1 VIKMPSYKKH
11 VLFSLIIALP
21 FVHDIFYLSLAVIG
35 ASMIDMD
42 HHIRKKDLIMLAALG
57 IILTIALYI
66 LKLPF
71 LIGVSLI
78 IMAFI
83 FYLSKHR
90 GFVHSIPGILI
101 LSFLLAFS
109 IIGIYALFHGFNI
122 NEKISLIVISVIL
135 GVIALNKKLLLPFFI
150 LVPAGI
156 IITKNPDLNLFYAF
170 LAILIGSLSHILL
183 DLFTPSGIRLFNP
196 LSSKKFNN
204 GFGTA
209 LFILWVFLAFIYVFK
224 LNNMIF

>member
-1 VIKMPSYKKH
+1 MPSYKKH
-11 VLFSLIIALP
+11 ALFSLIIAVP
-21 FVHDIFYLSLAVIG
+21 FIHNIFYLSLALIG

-42 HHIRKKDLIMLAALG
+42 HHIRKNDLILLAALG
-57 IILTIALYI
+57 AVLTFSLYI

-71 LIGVSLI
+71 LIGISLI

-90 GFVHSIPGILI
+90 GFVHSIFGVLA

-109 IIGIYALFHGFNI
+109 IIGIYALLHGFNI
-122 NEKISLIVISVIL
+122 DEKISLIIISIIL
-135 GVIALNKKLLLPFFI
+135 GSITLNKRFLLPFFI
-150 LVPAGI
+150 LVPLGI

-170 LAILIGSLSHILL
+170 LAILIGSLSHVLL

-196 LSSKKFNN
+196 LSPKKFKKRS
-204 GFGTA
+204 GSV
-209 LFILWVFLAFIYVFK
+209 LFILWGVLAFIYVFK
-224 LNNMIF
+224 LNGTIF

>member
-1 VIKMPSYKKH
+1 MPSYKKH
-11 VLFSLIIALP
+11 ALFSIIIAIP
-21 FVHDIFYLSLAVIG
+21 FVHDIFYLSLALIG

-42 HHIRKKDLIMLAALG
+42 HHIRKNDLILLAVLG
-57 IILTIALYI
+57 VLLTFSLYI

-71 LIGVSLI
+71 LVGISLI

-90 GFVHSIPGILI
+90 GFVHSIWGVLT

-109 IIGIYALFHGFNI
+109 IIGIYALLHGFNI
-122 NEKISLIVISVIL
+122 DEKICLIVISVIL
-135 GVIALNKKLLLPFFI
+135 GIIALNKKFLLPFFI
-150 LVPAGI
+150 IVPVGI

-183 DLFTPSGIRLFNP
+183 DLFTPSGIRLLNP
-196 LSSKKFNN
+196 VSSKKFKKS
-204 GFGTA
+204 FGVV
-209 LFILWVFLAFIYVFK
+209 LFILWVFLTFIYVFK
-224 LNNMIF
+224 LNRTLF

>member
-1 VIKMPSYKKH
+1 MPSYKKH
-11 VLFSLIIALP
+11 ALFSLIIAVP
-21 FVHDIFYLSLAVIG
+21 FIHDIFYLSLVLIG

-42 HHIRKKDLIMLAALG
+42 HHIRKNDLILLTVLG
-57 IILTIALYI
+57 ILLTISLYI

-90 GFVHSIPGILI
+90 GFVHSIWGVLT

-109 IIGIYALFHGFNI
+109 IIGIYALLHGFNI

-135 GVIALNKKLLLPFFI
+135 GIIALNKKFLLPFFI
-150 LVPAGI
+150 LVPVGI
-156 IITKNPDLNLFYAF
+156 IITKNTDLNMLYVF

-183 DLFTPSGIRLFNP
+183 DLFTPSGIRLLNP
-196 LSSKKFNN
+196 LSSKKFKKSS
-204 GFGTA
+204 GVV

-224 LNNMIF
+224 LNSTVF

>member
-1 VIKMPSYKKH
+1 MPSYKKH
-11 VLFSLIIALP
+11 ALFSLIIAVP
-21 FVHDIFYLSLAVIG
+21 FIHDIFYLSLALIG

-42 HHIRKKDLIMLAALG
+42 HHIRKNDLILLAVLG
-57 IILTIALYI
+57 VLLTFSLYI

-71 LIGVSLI
+71 LIGISLI

-90 GFVHSIPGILI
+90 GFVHSIWGVLA

-109 IIGIYALFHGFNI
+109 VIGIYALLHGFNLD
-122 NEKISLIVISVIL
+122 EKISLIVISVIL
-135 GVIALNKKLLLPFFI
+135 GIITLNKKFLLPFFI
-150 LVPAGI
+150 IVPVGI
-156 IITKNPDLNLFYAF
+156 IITKNTDLNMLYVF

-196 LSSKKFNN
+196 LSSKKFKKSS
-204 GFGTA
+204 GVI
-209 LFILWVFLAFIYVFK
+209 LFVLWAFLAFIYVFK
-224 LNNMIF
+224 LNSTVF

>member
-1 VIKMPSYKKH
+1 MPSYKKH
-11 VLFSLIIALP
+11 ALFSLIIAVP
-21 FVHDIFYLSLAVIG
+21 FIHDIFYLSLALIG

-42 HHIRKKDLIMLAALG
+42 HHIRKNDLILLAVLG
-57 IILTIALYI
+57 VLLTFSLYI

-71 LIGVSLI
+71 LIGISLI

-90 GFVHSIPGILI
+90 GFVHSVWGVLT

-109 IIGIYALFHGFNI
+109 IIGIYALLHGFNI

-135 GVIALNKKLLLPFFI
+135 GIIALNKRFLLPFFI
-150 LVPAGI
+150 IVPVGI
-156 IITKNPDLNLFYAF
+156 ILTKNTDLNMLYVF

-196 LSSKKFNN
+196 LSSKKFKKS
-204 GFGTA
+204 FGVV
-209 LFILWVFLAFIYVFK
+209 LFVLWAFLAFIYVFK
-224 LNNMIF
+224 LNSTVF

>member
-1 VIKMPSYKKH
+1 MPSYKKH
-11 VLFSLIIALP
+11 ALFSLIIAVP
-21 FVHDIFYLSLAVIG
+21 FIHDIFYLSLALIG

-42 HHIRKKDLIMLAALG
+42 HHIRKNDLILLAVLG
-57 IILTIALYI
+57 VLLTFSLYI

-71 LIGVSLI
+71 LIGISLI

-90 GFVHSIPGILI
+90 GFVHSIWGVLT

-109 IIGIYALFHGFNI
+109 IIGIYTLLHGFNI
-122 NEKISLIVISVIL
+122 DEKISLIVISVIL
-135 GVIALNKKLLLPFFI
+135 GIIALNKKFLLPFFI
-150 LVPAGI
+150 FVPVGI
-156 IITKNPDLNLFYAF
+156 IITKNTDLNILYVF

-183 DLFTPSGIRLFNP
+183 DLFTPSGIHLLNP
-196 LSSKKFNN
+196 VSSKKFKKKS
-204 GFGTA
+204 GVV

-224 LNNMIF
+224 SNNIIF

>member
-1 VIKMPSYKKH
+1 MPSYKKH
-11 VLFSLIIALP
+11 AIFSLIIALP
-21 FVHDIFYLSLAVIG
+21 FVHDIFYLSLALIG

-42 HHIRKKDLIMLAALG
+42 HHIRKNDLILLAVLG
-57 IILTIALYI
+57 ILLTFSLYI

-71 LIGVSLI
+71 LIGISLI

-90 GFVHSIPGILI
+90 GFVHSIWGVMT

-109 IIGIYALFHGFNI
+109 IIGIYTLLHGFNI
-122 NEKISLIVISVIL
+122 DEKISLIVISVIL
-135 GVIALNKKLLLPFFI
+135 GIIALNKKFLLPFFI

-156 IITKNPDLNLFYAF
+156 IITENTDLNMLYVF

-183 DLFTPSGIRLFNP
+183 DLFTPSGIRLLNP
-196 LSSKKFNN
+196 ASSKKFKKRS
-204 GFGTA
+204 GA
-209 LFILWVFLAFIYVFK
+209 VLFILWAFLAFIYVFK
-224 LNNMIF
+224 LNSTVF

>member
-1 VIKMPSYKKH
+1 MPSYKKH

-42 HHIRKKDLIMLAALG
+42 HHIRKKDLIMLTALG

-66 LKLPF
+66 LKLSF

-78 IMAFI
+78 IMAVI

-135 GVIALNKKLLLPFFI
+135 GVIALNKKLLLPFFV
-150 LVPAGI
+150 LVPVGI

-196 LSSKKFNN
+196 LSSKKFKKS
-204 GFGTA
+204 FGVV
-209 LFILWVFLAFIYVFK
+209 LFILWGFLAFIYVFK
-224 LNNMIF
+224 LNTMIF

>member
-1 VIKMPSYKKH
+1 MPSYKKH
-11 VLFSLIIALP
+11 ALFSLIIAVP
-21 FVHDIFYLSLAVIG
+21 FIHDIFYLSLALIG

-42 HHIRKKDLIMLAALG
+42 HHIRKNDLILLAVLG
-57 IILTIALYI
+57 VLLTFSLYI

-71 LIGVSLI
+71 LIGISLI

-90 GFVHSIPGILI
+90 GFVHSVWGVLT

-109 IIGIYALFHGFNI
+109 VIGIYALLHGFNLD
-122 NEKISLIVISVIL
+122 EKISLIVISVIL
-135 GVIALNKKLLLPFFI
+135 GIIALNKKFLLPFFI
-150 LVPAGI
+150 IVPVGI
-156 IITKNPDLNLFYAF
+156 IITKNTNLNLLYVF

-196 LSSKKFNN
+196 LSSKKFKKSS
-204 GFGTA
+204 GA
-209 LFILWVFLAFIYVFK
+209 VLFILWAFLAFIYVFK
-224 LNNMIF
+224 LNSAVF